1 MKGIK
6 NIVLLDFTELC
17 SLALVSTLDEVV
29 GNNFQYINIGN
40 KNIKELYFY
49 YIIQELLQYE
59 KKGLQV
65 IIVNSC
71 MLQNNWR
78 YVDNGFNYTFSVV
91 DDSLKIGD
99 RKISDI
105 LNGFWKLLC
114 KNSSYNTIRNKELDN
129 KDLIKIIREQI
140 GDSHLV
146 LIKIKLEYIT
156 DLNNLFKRRKRI
168 PQYLR
173 EEITKVLRNYNLII

>member
-1 MKGIK
+1 MEIK
-6 NIVLLDFTELC
+6 SIALLNFTELC
-17 SLALVSTLDEVV
+17 STAFVCLIDDII
-29 GNNFQYINIGN
+29 GNNFQYIDIGN
-40 KNIKELYFY
+40 KNVKELYFY
-49 YIIQELLQYE
+49 YIIQEILQYE
-59 KKGLQV
+59 KQGLQV

-91 DDSLKIGD
+91 DDALKIGD

-105 LNGFWKLLC
+105 LNSFWKLLC
-114 KNSSYNTIRNKELDN
+114 KNPSYNTIRNKELDN

-146 LIKIKLEYIT
+146 LTKIKLEYIT

-168 PQYLR
+168 PQYLS

>member
-1 MKGIK
+1 
-6 NIVLLDFTELC
+6 
-17 SLALVSTLDEVV
+17 
-29 GNNFQYINIGN
+29 
-40 KNIKELYFY
+40 
-49 YIIQELLQYE
+49 
-59 KKGLQV
+59 
-65 IIVNSC
+65 

-91 DDSLKIGD
+91 DDALKIGD

-146 LIKIKLEYIT
+146 LTKIKLEYIT

-168 PQYLR
+168 PQYLS